1 MLLVSKAEAPVEGHF
16 QDGTKAQGVD
26 EASRLMVRVRDDRDV
41 AAFDAVYD
49 AYHRLVYGIALK
61 MLADAM
67 AAEDLTQA
75 VFLKLWTAPEAFR
88 DGNFG
93 AWIARVTRNRAL
105 DSLRSRALRP
115 EGEMPVDLPLN
126 VTIDEALFAQLDGER
141 VRAALATLPAEQRL
155 PIELGFFG
163 GVTHEEI
170 ARRTATPLGTVKTRI
185 RAGLKRLRASLEA
198 SVVQ

>member
-1 MLLVSKAEAPVEGHF
+1 M
-16 QDGTKAQGVD
+16 AQ
-26 EASRLMVRVRDDRDV
+26 VRDRDV
-41 AAFDAVYD
+41 AAFEAIYD

-61 MLADAM
+61 MLQEVM

-75 VFLKLWTAPEAFR
+75 IFLTVWSRPESFET
-88 DGNFG
+88 GNFG

-105 DSLRSRALRP
+105 DTLRSRALRV
-115 EGEMPVDLPLN
+115 EGEMPVDVP
-126 VTIDEALFAQLDGER
+126 LDGSLDETVFAMLDSER
-141 VRAALATLPAEQRL
+141 VRKALGLLPEEQRG

-185 RAGLKRLRASLEA
+185 RAGLRKLRSALET
-198 SVVQ
+198 SVAL